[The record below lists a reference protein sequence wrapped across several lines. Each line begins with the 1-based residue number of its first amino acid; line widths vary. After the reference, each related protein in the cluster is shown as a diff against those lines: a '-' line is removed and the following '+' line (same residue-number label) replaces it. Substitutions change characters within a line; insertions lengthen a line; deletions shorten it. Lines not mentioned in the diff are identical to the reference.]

1 MDKVFIKTI
10 ALAVCFTATLILL
23 GNFYTYLLSSTY
35 AKITFNEIYPFTITS
50 LFTGGVLGSFFI
62 LIVPILLEDKN
73 KDDNGDDDNNNDED

>member
-1 MDKVFIKTI
+1 MDKEFIKTI

-62 LIVPILLEDKN
+62 NLSKN
-73 KDDNGDDDNNNDED
+73 TRDFSHEMNLTIKKLVSI